1 MRERSGEEERR
12 SARERESMRAREREG
27 ARVRVY
33 ECTKR
38 KGQINLSFFI
48 VLNEIKPIL
57 S

>member
-1 MRERSGEEERR
+1 MLSAGRIMRERSGEEERR
-12 SARERESMRAREREG
+12 SAREREG